1 MKAPVFIRKIYNR
14 ITRARFFYVTLD
26 VCPDY
31 STGQCEMCSYTVRSR
46 DKAKAESSAI
56 SKAMIDWGVTK
67 DDVFVVDVVET
78 HSPELI
84 YDN

>member
-1 MKAPVFIRKIYNR
+1 
-14 ITRARFFYVTLD
+14 
-26 VCPDY
+26 
-31 STGQCEMCSYTVRSR
+31 MCSYTVRSK

-78 HSPELI
+78 KSPELI